1 MSSLDGVPLAALER
15 NKHDAEELLEMLL
28 EEASPDTLAECEAL
42 EHEIEV
48 CLLLAEFCDSG
59 VVLVVLAGFGL
70 VGMDVLFC
78 DLIIVCSALSP
89 RCRNLSEGSQAR
101 PARSSSHPLHSRGR
115 RRVGPRCKPIAWTK
129 KP

>member
-48 CLLLAEFCDSG
+48 CLLLAEFATVAWFWSCWL
-59 VVLVVLAGFGL
+59 VLVLLAWTS
-70 VGMDVLFC
+70 
-78 DLIIVCSALSP
+78 CSA
-89 RCRNLSEGSQAR
+89 
-101 PARSSSHPLHSRGR
+101 
-115 RRVGPRCKPIAWTK
+115 T
-129 KP
+129 